1 MVVLFN
7 FRRLFTTQHQSN
19 NLQSSS
25 STAVAQSAGSSSTS
39 IQTSQPVLRIFTSN
53 RSTCSGSGP
62 TQALLHDLDDSVVER
77 DASKRPHP
85 STWSYSQ
92 ITRHIAAGALLM
104 TMSYFILC
112 RRSKVLISNKDTV
125 DLHLEHSYPDLTV
138 LSIRTYPADE
148 KFLLMNYSPWLGF
161 NNMRTFME
169 QVVKVPPGTALVDC
183 QFGEQVAFWQKVMN
197 ENSLKSSALSSDAP
211 IFRAKDDEDEDEDED
226 EDGDEQL
233 EERDG
238 ETALRNNRER
248 ISVTR
253 VNRAKWSLDMDKNKS
268 FIDNLIRNGLVDDLE
283 PANPILYPNTSDGS
297 FVAKTSFYAFGD
309 VRGGGLNRIMSWS
322 VDFHYQP
329 QDVTRTLFKGIP
341 QLDSQSCTPPTED
354 PSVDQI
360 PWEARFPSFA
370 ICRIENYVGL
380 KQELDA
386 LDARILSVEAVEEA
400 AEYILEKLRHRLDP
414 SPALQPSSYLK
425 NRGAEPWFPLSMHI
439 RRGDFVTEKYGW
451 QEFDN
456 DWMQT
461 LVDNAISTVFFPLS
475 NKSRKVFYLATDESS
490 STTLD
495 YFRAMGA
502 VMFEDL
508 INDAFE
514 ARFGD
519 LIVYDDWIGLVEQLI
534 CARSRKFYGT
544 MTSSFTS
551 GIVNL
556 RVGKY
561 GLDREEDF
569 GYLIKVGGPILPQ

>member
-1 MVVLFN
+1 MLERGIYLASLLNRTFIIP
-7 FRRLFTTQHQSN
+7 TH
-19 NLQSSS
+19 
-25 STAVAQSAGSSSTS
+25 
-39 IQTSQPVLRIFTSN
+39 LRI
-53 RSTCSGSGP
+53 RQCSDESVCAQTATP
-62 TQALLHDLDDSVVER
+62 LDLDSIGHN
-77 DASKRPHP
+77 PQG
-85 STWSYSQ
+85 ST
-92 ITRHIAAGALLM
+92 IALDLG
-104 TMSYFILC
+104 YFI
-112 RRSKVLISNKDTV
+112 
-125 DLHLEHSYPDLTV
+125 DLDHLSQQTNGRIID
-138 LSIRTYPADE
+138 
-148 KFLLMNYSPWLGF
+148 F
-161 NNMRTFME
+161 RTFME
-169 QVVKVPPGTALVDC
+169 QVVKVPSGTALVDC
-183 QFGEQVAFWQKVMN
+183 QFGEQVAFWQRVMN
-197 ENSLKSSALSSDAP
+197 ENSLNSGALSSDAP
-211 IFRAKDDEDEDEDED
+211 RFRAKDDEDEEENKDKN
-226 EDGDEQL
+226 GDEQL
-233 EERDG
+233 GEKVG
-238 ETALRNNRER
+238 ETALRNNREW
-248 ISVTR
+248 ISMTR
-253 VNRAKWSLDMDKNKS
+253 VNRAKWSLDMDKSKS

-283 PANPILYPNTSDGS
+283 PANPMLYPHASDGS
-297 FVAKTSFYAFGD
+297 FIAKRSFYAFGD

-329 QDVTRTLFKGIP
+329 QDVAKTLFKGIP

-354 PSVDQI
+354 PSVNQI

-370 ICRIENYVGL
+370 TCRIENYVGL

-386 LDARILSVEAVEEA
+386 LDARIVSVEGQFHTAGWIPLIYSKMESALKYRSIAVTHLRYTPAVEEA
-400 AEYILEKLRHRLDP
+400 AEYILEKLRHKLDP

-451 QEFDN
+451 QEFDD

-475 NKSRKVFYLATDESS
+475 NTSRKVFYLATDESS

-495 YFRAMGA
+495 YFHAVGA
-502 VMFEDL
+502 VLFEDL
-508 INDAFE
+508 IDDAFE

-561 GLDREEDF
+561 GLDGEEDF
-569 GYLIKVGGPILPQ
+569 EYLIKVGGPILPQ